1 MNTYEITYLINER
14 LTFLFIEGLT
24 ARNALKN
31 FKERHGK
38 YLVIGIRQVIINNNN
53 ELEYVD

>member
-1 MNTYEITYLINER
+1 MNAYEITYLINDR
-14 LTFLFIEGLT
+14 LTSLFIGGLT

-31 FKERHGK
+31 FRERHGK
-38 YLVIGIRQVIINNNN
+38 YLVTSIRQVILNDKD